1 MMPYII
7 YANTESLIKVI
18 DGCANNPENSSK
30 IKTGQ
35 HISCVYS
42 ISKIWEFDHI
52 EKDCMKKFCT
62 SKRKHA
68 KNIIDLKRKKKCY
81 R

>member
-1 MMPYII
+1 MMPFII
-7 YANTESLIKVI
+7 YANIESLIKKI

-35 HISCVYS
+35 HIPCVHS
-42 ISKIWEFDHI
+42 MSKIWGFDHI
-52 EKDCMKKFCT
+52 EKDCVKRFCT

-68 KNIIDLKRKKKCY
+68 KNIIDF
-81 R
+81 